1 MIRRVLLAG
10 AALLVLL
17 VVALGVNTLTTGSRQ
32 LQVPA
37 VAGPKV
43 DEQAVGD
50 SLSRAIRARTVSSA
64 TDAAQ
69 NVDQFEALQAHLRQR
84 YPRVHAQLKREVIG
98 GLSLLYTWSGT
109 DASAPA
115 IALMAHQDVVP
126 IAPGTEGD
134 WLAEPFA
141 GAIKDG
147 YVWGRG
153 AWDDK
158 SNLITQLEAVETLLG
173 EDFVPRRTVY
183 LVFGADEEVGGERGA
198 LQISRLLQQR
208 GVKLEYVIDEG
219 LLLTQGIL
227 KGLKAPAA
235 LVGVA
240 EKGYVSVRMQAKAQ
254 PGHSSLPPAV
264 PGQQAIAQISR
275 ALVALDNRP
284 MPASIGGVAGDMFDV
299 LAPEMDGLQRVVLS
313 NRWLFGPLLV
323 RQLEQAGSTNALLR
337 TTTALT
343 IVNAGNK
350 DNVLPGRAE
359 AVVNFRLAPGDSRQT
374 VVEHVRRTIANEA
387 IEVAPLPGG
396 GEPSAVADTAAPSYQ
411 AVNRTVREVFPGA
424 LVAPGLMLAGTDSRH
439 FEPFTRQIY
448 RFSPVR
454 AGPEDLSRFHGTNE
468 RISLAN
474 LAEMVRFYH
483 RLLQHTAG
491 APGASR

>member
-1 MIRRVLLAG
+1 MFRRVLLTVV
-10 AALLVLL
+10 ALLALL
-17 VVALGVNTLTTGSRQ
+17 VVALAGNTLRQGSRQ
-32 LQVPA
+32 LQVAA
-37 VAGPKV
+37 VPPLHV
-43 DEQAVGD
+43 DEHAVGE
-50 SLSRAIRARTVSSA
+50 SLAQAIRARTVSSA

-69 NVDQFEALQAHLRQR
+69 NADQFEALQAHLRQR
-84 YPRVHAQLKREVIG
+84 YPRVHAGLKREVIG
-98 GLSLLYTWSGT
+98 GLSLLYTWAGADT
-109 DASAPA
+109 AAPA

-134 WLAEPFA
+134 WQAEPFA
-141 GAIKDG
+141 GTIRDG

-158 SNLITQLEAVETLLG
+158 SNLITQLEAVEALLG
-173 EDFVPRRTVY
+173 QGFVPRRTVY

-198 LQISRLLQQR
+198 MQISRLLQQR
-208 GVKLEYVIDEG
+208 GAKLEYVIDEG
-219 LLLTQGIL
+219 LLLTQGML
-227 KGLKAPAA
+227 KGLEAPAA

-240 EKGYVSVRMQAKAQ
+240 EKGYVSVRLQAKAP

-264 PGQQAIAQISR
+264 PGQQAIAQIGR
-275 ALVALDNRP
+275 ALVALDNHP
-284 MPASIGGVAGDMFDV
+284 LPAAIGGVAGDMFDV
-299 LAPEMDGLQRVVLS
+299 LAPEMDGIQRVVLS

-359 AVVNFRLAPGDSRQT
+359 AVANFRLAPGDRRQT
-374 VVEHVRRTIANEA
+374 VIDHVRRTIANDA
-387 IEVAPLPGG
+387 IEVTDLPGG
-396 GEPSAVADTAAPSYQ
+396 SEPSAVADTAAPSYQ
-411 AVNRTVREVFPGA
+411 AINRTLREVFPGT

-439 FEPFTRQIY
+439 FEPFTKQIY

-468 RISLAN
+468 RIALAN